1 MLCYLRVAEVA
12 NDNLVDG
19 AGSLGTDMTLGAE
32 PAGMGGTS
40 SRPQRRAAAARGSGG
55 GEKRK
60 SSKKDDLR
68 SKNREA
74 QRRFREKQK

>member
-1 MLCYLRVAEVA
+1 MLLKLTEVL
-12 NDNLVDG
+12 DNKHVDG

-32 PAGMGGTS
+32 PAAMGGTS
-40 SRPQRRAAAARGSGG
+40 SRPQRRASAARGSGG